1 MPMTQLTKPK
11 EEYRI
16 PLAEF
21 GKALPDILC
30 ASPDDWGNEGLEPG
44 DPWTF

>member
-1 MPMTQLTKPK
+1 MPMTQLKKTK

-16 PLAEF
+16 PLAEICD
-21 GKALPDILC
+21 AMPDIIC